1 MCSLL
6 LCDVMDKVTAA
17 EELIDKTLNEVIS
30 TEAQNDDLGS
40 GDNERAGKENG
51 KLYFIYSLIET

>member
-30 TEAQNDDLGS
+30 TEAQNANDDVN
-40 GDNERAGKENG
+40 NERTGEEDNSKS
-51 KLYFIYSLIET
+51 YFYRIF